1 MRIFSD
7 FQTDSAARPPID
19 IAYVRERIRANLS
32 GVGATIAL
40 ASASGGVGKSV
51 LAVNIATA
59 LALKGKKVAL
69 VDADL
74 NSPSIAP
81 MLGMKPQRNFPMVE
95 GIEPAA
101 GPHGLRIVSSAQL
114 TGGEAPAISF
124 AQNHDQDF
132 DLVDGQDG
140 QVDGHA
146 DGQVIA
152 PAPETPAVLSYSEG
166 LNRIFSQTQF
176 GNVDLLI
183 IDLATGLDR
192 LRSVAAMVSL
202 DGVLLCSHP
211 SEHASHAARHAIQIA
226 SAIGAPIVGIVENMI
241 GFNCDGCRS
250 VRPLWPEGDLH
261 GVAREHKVP
270 IIARLAFEPRLAD
283 STDRGVPFVREYAST
298 PTAKHL
304 IDIASQLETML
315 ATRARPAVTSA

>member
-7 FQTDSAARPPID
+7 FETDGAAKPPID
-19 IAYVRERIRANLS
+19 IAYARERIRTNLA

-40 ASASGGVGKSV
+40 ASARGGVGKSV
-51 LAVNIATA
+51 LAVNIAAA
-59 LALKGKKVAL
+59 LALKGKKVVI

-74 NSPSIAP
+74 NSPSIAA
-81 MLGMKPQRNFPMVE
+81 MLGMKPQRNFPMLE

-114 TGGEAPAISF
+114 PGGEAPAISF
-124 AQNHDQDF
+124 AQDYDQT
-132 DLVDGQDG
+132 DGQNDANA
-140 QVDGHA
+140 V
-146 DGQVIA
+146 A
-152 PAPETPAVLSYSEG
+152 PARQTPAVLSYSES
-166 LNRIFSQTQF
+166 LNRIFGQTQF
-176 GNVDLLI
+176 GSVDLLI

-192 LRSVAAMVSL
+192 LHSVAAMVSL
-202 DGVLLCSHP
+202 DAVLLLSHP
-211 SEHASHAARHAIQIA
+211 SEHATHAARHAVEIA
-226 SAIGAPIVGIVENMI
+226 RAIGASIVGIVENMI

-283 STDRGVPFVREYAST
+283 SSDRGTLFVREYAST
-298 PTAKHL
+298 PTGKAL
-304 IDIASQLETML
+304 IDLAGQVEAMI
-315 ATRARPAVTSA
+315 ATRACAAQTPA